1 MAAIVN
7 ARDALLQAP
16 GVVRLL
22 ATDLEDPL
30 SMFSAVK
37 SWDFRNSL
45 EGWTISGAGNV
56 LRADSF
62 DVSSSGSDPQ
72 INSPALT
79 INGGFYDKVRAR
91 VRRKGGTGWQGSL
104 YYKTPD
110 RQTFEE
116 LFTKQ
121 VTDATVNGNWV
132 VLEWDMGDSVNWT
145 TKTITQ
151 IRLDLGASVSDVFEI
166 DWISV
171 GRYGPVSLSDLGYTG
186 ALNATY
192 GADWATN
199 VNGAGTVNQAIS
211 DAASTASAAASNADA
226 ALTRLGSMSD
236 DAVIDRTE
244 KPEIVKEWKV
254 VTDERAGIQAR
265 ADEMGVSRVAYDAA
279 YSALSTYLGTL
290 AYTDYTKDN
299 AVVRPTFNTNW
310 ATLYTQRQL
319 LLNAIVGASAKNV
332 FAPTRTWDFA
342 TDAEGWIGES
352 STATI
357 AQGTNSI
364 IITSTSTDPRL
375 GSASGLALVGSQN
388 DKWRMRLRRTAGT
401 GWQGCIY
408 YTTTAGPN
416 ALHGSSSSHQK
427 TIATDPTIGGAWTIM
442 EWDMAALT
450 AGGTDY
456 VLSTIGQV
464 RFDLGASASDVFE
477 IDWITVGK
485 HGPAISAIDLAAAAN
500 TASWGSVSGKPLDS
514 DIMNSELD
522 PKFAGLDTPY
532 LRWDFGTSAEGF
544 TANTATLTYDGTDGT
559 LLWTPT
565 GSNPLLSKGI
575 PAASKFNGKDYTK
588 VRARVKRVSG
598 TGPWE
603 GNLYYGAAGPVATH
617 GAVSTAYAKVAQPAN
632 PDDWNILEWD
642 MTKLEAGGTD
652 WLDNIIDMIR
662 IDLVSSNS
670 PASSWK
676 VDWVAIGKFNT
687 GVSPT
692 EVKGIQADLAT
703 LTTNFNS
710 TNDRNNA
717 AITAPTI
724 VTDGNAVDHTIRTD
738 GSADIS
744 FEWAWAGNEG
754 DIDGFLVYVFQQSAT
769 GAYTF
774 GTTPAAETVFTVPA
788 NKRAF
793 ILTGAAANLYTTFG
807 VQAYRSVDKDVN
819 SAGVIKSTLV
829 KPSATAENPYQ
840 PASSVAFAG
849 NITGTLNGTAVATV
863 VTNAADGGA
872 AYNAITNPTT
882 GLASK
887 LTNGDN
893 ILKGIQTAST
903 LYAGGFRAGTLT
915 WNAAGQRTGGY
926 GVGITPAGFIGYRQ
940 DGSKSVVIDVANGE
954 FGLYAKDGS
963 VILATGSS
971 LQQQTRSNPNL
982 CCRFSSWE
990 QRYNATPGYSSS
1002 DVSLTNGTY
1011 LYLSDDGEYNGAVSL
1026 PLNIQAN
1033 TMYTVSFDAYVQNG
1047 DGRVLNVDVFG
1058 GGIDTVGMSVALTQS
1073 WRHFKFTEIMPG
1085 VANAENLGRLR
1096 MFASATFSD
1105 SKKGIVVA
1113 NVKVEIGPNETPWC
1127 ESVIT
1132 PGNVAEYVA
1141 PNSIGNTQIGG
1152 DLFSTNWNGY
1162 TDTRGAGWLMARNG
1176 VLYCHSLRARGS
1188 ITGGDYSPDYPWN
1201 WVEGDRADG
1210 TKKQG
1215 FSLHDG
1221 GLLLGNPSRGGY
1233 FQATSSGEIYS
1244 PFLNVNSAGLK
1255 VKGEVSGSVI
1265 RTSVMALES
1274 ARLLTPWNR
1283 LAPFIVYDTGM
1294 TFNTSQRSMSV
1305 TLMGFR
1311 GPAEGGEYVYDSKR
1325 FSSFKKDV
1333 FLEAIL
1339 DGEGGMETLIFEAMY
1354 HDNGGWGE
1362 IARVRASTDYRSG
1375 FALAIR
1381 YTPAD
1386 SGWDRIAF
1394 RCRTTESHTLSIIF
1408 KVMVYNF
1415 NESGN
1420 APYSTSGVSSGDG
1433 GGSSGTTPPAE
1444 NWCVDYE
1451 TCRFSDGSY
1460 VRDVKVNDLVEVWN
1474 DDADNPLIELAPA
1487 QQVRFGTEQSYLM
1500 RTESGVEIIQSRS
1513 TPMSLRDGGIK
1524 TTNQMLGEDVLVNR
1538 KGDLKWERVV
1548 YLEDVGERR
1557 VVKLALGDRMYFAGT
1572 DPKATI
1578 ATHNIVQQ
1586 YKP

>member
-16 GVVRLL
+16 GTVRLI

-45 EGWTISGAGNV
+45 EGWTIGGAGNV

-62 DVSSSGSDPQ
+62 DLSSSGSDPQ

-132 VLEWDMGDSVNWT
+132 VLEWDMGDTVNWT

-199 VNGAGTVNQAIS
+199 VNGAGTVNQAIA
-211 DAASTASAAASNADA
+211 DAAADASAAATDADA
-226 ALTRLGSMSD
+226 ALTRLGSMSN

-244 KPEIVKEWKV
+244 KLEIVKEWKV

-265 ADEMGVSRVAYDAA
+265 ADEMGVSRVAYDNA

-299 AVVRPTFNTNW
+299 AVVRSTFNTNW

-342 TDAEGWIGES
+342 ADAEGWVGES
-352 STATI
+352 ATATI
-357 AQGTNSI
+357 TQGTNSI
-364 IITSTSTDPRL
+364 IVTSAGADPRL

-401 GWQGCIY
+401 GWQGCLY

-416 ALHGSSSSHQK
+416 ALHGSSSSYQK

-500 TASWGSVSGKPLDS
+500 TASWGSVNGKPLDS
-514 DIMNSELD
+514 EIMNSELD

-532 LRWDFGTSAEGF
+532 LRWDFASSVEGF
-544 TANTATLTYDGTDGT
+544 SFSTATLTHDATDGT
-559 LLWTPT
+559 IVWTPT
-565 GSNPLLSKGI
+565 GSNPVLSKGI
-575 PAASKFNGKDYTK
+575 PAASKFNGKDYTR

-603 GNLYYGAAGPVATH
+603 GNLYYGTAGPVATH
-617 GAVSTAYAKVAQPAN
+617 GAVTSAYARVTQPAN

-676 VDWVAIGKFNT
+676 IDWVAIGKFNT

-710 TNDRNNA
+710 TNDRNSA
-717 AITAPTI
+717 AVAAPTI
-724 VTDGNAVDHTIRTD
+724 ATDGTAVDHTIRTD

-754 DIDGFLVYVFQQSAT
+754 DIDGFLVYVFQRSAT

-774 GTTPAAETVFTVPA
+774 GTTPAEETVFTVPA

-819 SAGVIKSTLV
+819 AAGVIKSTLV
-829 KPSATAENPYQ
+829 KPSLVAENPYQ
-840 PASSVAFAG
+840 PSSSVAFAG
-849 NITGTLNGTAVATV
+849 NVTGTINGTAVATV
-863 VTNAADGGA
+863 VSNASAGKTANDALPAMNTAITGKLAKNANDTITGQIALQSQYALLVGTANDGIFYGSTGMYGRKGGVTQLSIGADGTAYFGGTLGA
-872 AYNAITNPTT
+872 NIVDAGNIKAGAVRASHLIIQGDVTNLIRDPRFEDPNWWSLPGHNYGRGDWSTTQTTAWKDNCSLYLYSTGNQVREFWTKEMMIEPGAEYYFEYQISFSGDFDGDVAIHWYMPMVSWYNFGVPSSGYVFSDNSSEIHYPSNSRGFKQVTGSVYIPADPRLVKSAIRVRFRVNT
-882 GLASK
+882 GSFEL
-887 LTNGDN
+887 
-893 ILKGIQTAST
+893 
-903 LYAGGFRAGTLT
+903 GGFRIIRKQETVTIRDGVITASKMNLP
-915 WNAAGQRTGGY
+915 WGGY
-926 GVGITPAGFIGYRQ
+926 INSGQWGFDAGDGFWLQGGDDPRFSIGAGNARLTFQKSTGVLKMRGAI
-940 DGSKSVVIDVANGE
+940 E
-954 FGLYAKDGS
+954 
-963 VILATGSS
+963 GSS
-971 LQQQTRSNPNL
+971 
-982 CCRFSSWE
+982 
-990 QRYNATPGYSSS
+990 
-1002 DVSLTNGTY
+1002 
-1011 LYLSDDGEYNGAVSL
+1011 
-1026 PLNIQAN
+1026 
-1033 TMYTVSFDAYVQNG
+1033 
-1047 DGRVLNVDVFG
+1047 
-1058 GGIDTVGMSVALTQS
+1058 
-1073 WRHFKFTEIMPG
+1073 
-1085 VANAENLGRLR
+1085 
-1096 MFASATFSD
+1096 
-1105 SKKGIVVA
+1105 
-1113 NVKVEIGPNETPWC
+1113 
-1127 ESVIT
+1127 
-1132 PGNVAEYVA
+1132 
-1141 PNSIGNTQIGG
+1141 
-1152 DLFSTNWNGY
+1152 
-1162 TDTRGAGWLMARNG
+1162 
-1176 VLYCHSLRARGS
+1176 
-1188 ITGGDYSPDYPWN
+1188 
-1201 WVEGDRADG
+1201 
-1210 TKKQG
+1210 
-1215 FSLHDG
+1215 
-1221 GLLLGNPSRGGY
+1221 
-1233 FQATSSGEIYS
+1233 
-1244 PFLNVNSAGLK
+1244 
-1255 VKGEVSGSVI
+1255 I
-1265 RTSVMALES
+1265 RTSALGIES
-1274 ARLLTPWNR
+1274 ARMITDWNMTAPFVIFDTAGSYNANATSKTVTLTDICGPAYTGVGYHSKR
-1283 LAPFIVYDTGM
+1283 LASFRKDIFIKVTVNGDFGWENVYID
-1294 TFNTSQRSMSV
+1294 V
-1305 TLMGFR
+1305 
-1311 GPAEGGEYVYDSKR
+1311 EYHK
-1325 FSSFKKDV
+1325 
-1333 FLEAIL
+1333 
-1339 DGEGGMETLIFEAMY
+1339 
-1354 HDNGGWGE
+1354 NGGWNN
-1362 IARVRASTDYRSG
+1362 IASTSADFNYRAG
-1375 FALAIR
+1375 VTIVVR
-1381 YTPAD
+1381 YTPWFA
-1386 SGWDRIAF
+1386 GWDWIAF
-1394 RCRTTESHTLSIIF
+1394 RARTSQGRTYSITMEIQVF
-1408 KVMVYNF
+1408 NF
-1415 NESGN
+1415 NETTFSENTCSGIN
-1420 APYSTSGVSSGDG
+1420 
-1433 GGSSGTTPPAE
+1433 GSDATYTPPPPTE
-1444 NWCVDYE
+1444 REPYCVDFE
-1451 TCRFSDGSY
+1451 TARFPDGTY
-1460 VRDVKVNDLVEVWN
+1460 VRDVLVDDMVECWN
-1474 DDADNPLIELAPA
+1474 EDPINPATEYAAALR
-1487 QQVRFGTEQSYLM
+1487 VRFGHEESY
-1500 RTESGVEIIQSRS
+1500 RIRSESGAELLQSKS
-1513 TPMSLRDGGIK
+1513 TPMTLRDGRMIY
-1524 TTNQMLGEDVLVNR
+1524 TPALLGEEILVKRGN
-1538 KGDLKWERVV
+1538 DFAWERVV
-1548 YLEDVGERR
+1548 TLENIGVRK
-1557 VVKLALGDRMYFAGT
+1557 VVKLSLGDRTFFAGT
-1572 DPKATI
+1572 DPEATI
-1578 ATHNIVQQ
+1578 ATHNIQQ
-1586 YKP
+1586 MKP